1 MAVYIWSFI
10 YLPLGNAFW
19 NTLFI
24 PQTKFLCLY
33 WLCNLK
39 TKGVDAIFWYLVN
52 QIQTFKN
59 WVPLLNVCSRA
70 CAYEIDMIVSVD
82 SKWWYV
88 SMIYLEDSVHHG
100 IFWCPC
106 DFMKIVV
113 FIKKKKCGQH
123 VKTLICEDKID
134 LIFWQLQVLLQL
146 LFQNK
151 NNFGQYR

>member
-19 NTLFI
+19 ITLFI

-52 QIQTFKN
+52 QIQTSAAEH
-59 WVPLLNVCSRA
+59 VHM
-70 CAYEIDMIVSVD
+70 EIDMIVSVD

-88 SMIYLEDSVHHG
+88 IMIYLEDSVHYG
-100 IFWCPC
+100 VFWCPC
-106 DFMKIVV
+106 DIMNIVV
-113 FIKKKKCGQH
+113 FIKKKCGQH

-151 NNFGQYR
+151 NNFVYWSISIDTSK

>member
-1 MAVYIWSFI
+1 MNILLSNKKKSTNFFLTMAVYIWSFI

-19 NTLFI
+19 ITLFI

-52 QIQTFKN
+52 QIQTSAAEH
-59 WVPLLNVCSRA
+59 VHM
-70 CAYEIDMIVSVD
+70 EIDMIVSVD

-88 SMIYLEDSVHHG
+88 SMIYLEDSVHYG
-100 IFWCPC
+100 VFWCPC

-113 FIKKKKCGQH
+113 FIKKKMW
-123 VKTLICEDKID
+123 TACEDLD
-134 LIFWQLQVLLQL
+134 LW
-146 LFQNK
+146 
-151 NNFGQYR
+151 G

>member
-19 NTLFI
+19 ITLFI

-59 WVPLLNVCSRA
+59 WVPLLNVCSRG
-70 CAYEIDMIVSVD
+70 ILNGDMLA
-82 SKWWYV
+82 W
-88 SMIYLEDSVHHG
+88 
-100 IFWCPC
+100 
-106 DFMKIVV
+106 
-113 FIKKKKCGQH
+113 FIWRTRFIMGYFDVLVILWILLSSLKKKCGQH

-151 NNFGQYR
+151 NNFGRYR